1 MSSDCSCR
9 GDCVFRAVLCLKKT
23 DGAENPKTS
32 RLRKFTKPLFTTAL
46 AFWAAAIMWSVDG
59 IANVL
64 GGEPFLEISKEDSVL
79 GVIVALCGAALFA
92 VLALRNLKITRNK
105 IRTLENDS

>member
-1 MSSDCSCR
+1 MCLLIAVAAAI
-9 GDCVFRAVLCLKKT
+9 VFSVLFFVSKK
-23 DGAENPKTS
+23 DEGGAENPKTS

-92 VLALRNLKITRNK
+92 VLALRNLKNHK
-105 IRTLENDS
+105 E

>member
-1 MSSDCSCR
+1 MCHLIAVAAAI
-9 GDCVFRAVLCLKKT
+9 VFSVLFFVSKKN

-79 GVIVALCGAALFA
+79 GVIVSLCGAALFA
-92 VLALRNLKITRNK
+92 VLALRNLKNHK
-105 IRTLENDS
+105 E